1 MKKKY
6 LSLAAAILALASIV
20 WFCGFREAPAEE
32 GVLISVKTI
41 SEKDGFFNIQAGYPQ
56 FTDISMSF
64 NDKIS
69 DLIADRISLFKESSE
84 SNWNA
89 RKATALPGEI
99 IPEIPE
105 VPFDFIAEWK
115 PVQINEKYLSFA
127 IDIYYFSGGAHG
139 TSETVTF
146 NYDISQKKEITI
158 EDFLGNSQ
166 ESFESLSQISAQQVA
181 YQLQGMGIVMDDF
194 MNQMVELGTRPTAE
208 NYDSFTFDHNSL
220 KLYFQQYQVA
230 PGAAGMITIT
240 IFKNIL
246 EDNSIF
252 SDYLSG

>member
-6 LSLAAAILALASIV
+6 LVLAAAILVLASIV
-20 WFCGFREAPAEE
+20 WFHEFREAPTKE

-56 FTDISMSF
+56 FIDALPSF

-69 DLIADRISLFKESSE
+69 TLIADRISLFKESSE

-99 IPEIPE
+99 VPEIPE
-105 VPFDFIAEWK
+105 APFDFIAEWK

-146 NYDISQKKEITI
+146 NYDISLKKEISI
-158 EDFLGNSQ
+158 EDFLKNSQ
-166 ESFESLSQISAQQVA
+166 EAFENLSRVSAQQVA
-181 YQLQGMGIVMDDF
+181 YQLQETGIVMDDF
-194 MNQMVELGTRPTAE
+194 MDQMVEMGTQPTAE

-220 KLYFQQYQVA
+220 TIYFQQYQVA
-230 PGAAGMITIT
+230 PGAAGMIAIT
-240 IFKNIL
+240 IFKNVL
-246 EDNSIF
+246 EDNSIS

>member
-56 FTDISMSF
+56 FTDVSASF

-84 SNWNA
+84 NNWNA

-99 IPEIPE
+99 IPEVPE